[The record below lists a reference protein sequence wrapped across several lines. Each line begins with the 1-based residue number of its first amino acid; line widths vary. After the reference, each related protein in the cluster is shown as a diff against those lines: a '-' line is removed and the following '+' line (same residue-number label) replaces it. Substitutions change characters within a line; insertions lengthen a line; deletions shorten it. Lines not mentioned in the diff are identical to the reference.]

1 MSLRRPSNLTYA
13 NVMATVAVFLALGGG
28 AYAAFELPK
37 GSVGSKQLKRGA
49 VTPKKVAK
57 ATIKRFKGQKGDRGP
72 QGLNGDRGL
81 QGLKGDTGPTAGFA
95 ATGGSIPPSPGTTV
109 YSAVFHLPVG
119 GKLFVDATDNV
130 SISCGAA
137 DCGEYYEIQVGGA
150 PLPSNGIGFVDEA
163 ANSSKFEEVSLVG
176 VTGQL
181 SAGDHT
187 VSLKR
192 AHNYGS
198 PAPTVTDFFEEQS
211 ISAVLL
217 GA

>member
-13 NVMATVAVFLALGGG
+13 NDMATVAVFLALGGG

-49 VTPKKVAK
+49 VTPKKLAK
-57 ATIKRFKGQKGDRGP
+57 ATTKRIKGHK
-72 QGLNGDRGL
+72 
-81 QGLKGDTGPTAGFA
+81 
-95 ATGGSIPPSPGTTV
+95 S
-109 YSAVFHLPVG
+109 
-119 GKLFVDATDNV
+119 
-130 SISCGAA
+130 
-137 DCGEYYEIQVGGA
+137 
-150 PLPSNGIGFVDEA
+150 
-163 ANSSKFEEVSLVG
+163 
-176 VTGQL
+176 
-181 SAGDHT
+181 
-187 VSLKR
+187 SLKR